1 MTVQRLEPNLSREDV
16 LVRIVGAQREI
27 HDLLEQ
33 AAHLTTDPE
42 ERRLFERLAGREE
55 ASLEELKAAEERLD
69 AEVFVQKALDV

>member
-33 AAHLTTDPE
+33 AAPT
-42 ERRLFERLAGREE
+42 
-55 ASLEELKAAEERLD
+55 
-69 AEVFVQKALDV
+69 